1 MNTILLAS
9 RNPHKISELR
19 RELRSLGIELRSSA
33 DYPDLDE
40 VVEDRDSLE
49 GNALKKARCAHRKI
63 GLPALAD
70 DTGLEVDALGGCP
83 GVRSARFAG
92 EEATDEEN
100 LEKLLAELKDVER
113 PDRGARFRTVVALV
127 TPDSEHTFEG
137 ICRGRILR
145 EPRGERGFGY
155 DPVFLPEGGRRTFA
169 ELEGENKNSISH
181 RGRAVRAFLEWL
193 KQQP

>member
-19 RELRSLGIELRSSA
+19 RELRPLGIELRSSA

-40 VVEDRDSLE
+40 VVEDRDTLE
-49 GNALKKARCAHRKI
+49 GNALKKARRAQSGT

-70 DTGLEVDALGGCP
+70 DTGLEIEALGGRP

-92 EEATDEEN
+92 EGATDEEN
-100 LEKLLAELKDVER
+100 LEKLLAEMKDVEQ
-113 PDRGARFRTVVALV
+113 PDRGARFRTVVAFV
-127 TPDSEHTFEG
+127 TPDYERTFEG

-145 EPRGERGFGY
+145 EPRGEKGFGY

-169 ELEGENKNSISH
+169 ELEGEQKNNISH

-193 KQQP
+193 KQQA